1 MILQL
6 AIEETWIDHIGLL
19 DCTSW
24 PPGLNVSDTWIGRLG
39 DLGRYRMAIQEED
52 PQDKKFSKSCCTCES
67 AKHFH
72 IWGLELG
79 WNGRFPH
86 S

>member
-6 AIEETWIDHIGLL
+6 AIEETWIDHLGLL

-52 PQDKKFSKSCCTCES
+52 PKTR
-67 AKHFH
+67 
-72 IWGLELG
+72 
-79 WNGRFPH
+79 NFPNPAAH
-86 S
+86 VIMQNTSTFGD